1 MKKYLLLP
9 IVILLLLS
17 LFQACTDQ
25 DQAIEPIE
33 QKAIIEQILL
43 EENTHL
49 QNLVHHISNSS
60 LKSGRTNSVLD
71 QVDFSK
77 ATKLYDSDNQVTKYT
92 FSMTEQDDVSLRNF
106 ILIEPD
112 LGKISGL
119 VFTHTADQDWLS
131 AFDSLSNWDKFT
143 GQFTISDLEDNII
156 NQSQIVDG
164 ISTHEKSTNGRTTSQ
179 TCVTRYILRTKDW
192 YVNGRYVDT
201 QTWIETQTNCYSSGG
216 GGASGTPTLGDGG
229 SEPLPQRD
237 VLTLDDN
244 FDGGVAPSPTSCRD
258 GYVRDGSGN
267 CIATVVVI
275 SPETPI
281 ADMVKYLECFDTS
294 KSATIAIYAD
304 QPKSGSSDAWAAT
317 WSGAVVGHTF
327 VSIIQEAN
335 TSVFGFYPSTDDTR
349 VTSPPELS
357 AMGNDSGESYNVSV
371 SITVSGNVLQQI
383 LQYAISYNDTYDL
396 DNYNCT
402 DFGIEIGNLAGMGLP
417 DCYGSWLGGGG
428 SNPGTLG
435 QHLRNMTLPNGAIRN
450 TSGGTAP
457 TNKKGC

>member
-1 MKKYLLLP
+1 MKKHLLLP

-25 DQAIEPIE
+25 DQAIEPE
-33 QKAIIEQILL
+33 QPIVEVVLL
-43 EENTHL
+43 TEDNRL
-49 QNLVHHISNSS
+49 QNLVGKINQQGSMNGRSNSI
-60 LKSGRTNSVLD
+60 LD
-71 QVDFSK
+71 EVNFERAMKRFNPETGNTHYS
-77 ATKLYDSDNQVTKYT
+77 
-92 FSMTEQDDVSLRNF
+92 FSMHSDSGLTLRKF
-106 ILIEPD
+106 ILSENSENE
-112 LGKISGL
+112 ISGH
-119 VFTHTADQDWLS
+119 VFEYEVDADWL
-131 AFDSLSNWDKFT
+131 AEIEIFPGWHQYNGYFRIL
-143 GQFTISDLEDNII
+143 DLDEEVIAENE
-156 NQSQIVDG
+156 IVAG
-164 ISTHEKSTNGRTTSQ
+164 SSVSKESSNGRSSGYTCITTIRLIGWVGAHPDYMGARYETITTCFSSRGGNQGNETSQ
-179 TCVTRYILRTKDW
+179 GDSENIGVEMGPTDIPIDG
-192 YVNGRYVDT
+192 N
-201 QTWIETQTNCYSSGG
+201 GG
-216 GGASGTPTLGDGG
+216 GGG
-229 SEPLPQRD
+229 S
-237 VLTLDDN
+237 
-244 FDGGVAPSPTSCRD
+244 SPTSCRD

-417 DCYGSWLGGGG
+417 DCYESWPGGGG

-457 TNKKGC
+457 TNKKEC